1 MSSIPFEYMELS
13 EQCDAIVESALKD
26 LVQKILFYE
35 NLYKIDRYEII
46 KRLKNKLSYSKN
58 IEKLF
63 DLYS

>member
-46 KRLKNKLSYSKN
+46 KRLKKSRSL
-58 IEKLF
+58 
-63 DLYS
+63 